1 MDRQLLKLTSNNREN
16 PNQNMCAMAVAN
28 ALGVKDENRAMS
40 KLHLLMV
47 KHWAGMLADEQID
60 AWANE
65 DIWGEN
71 YQMDAAHVEESVR
84 YFLAEVEEKTEL
96 TDMYE
101 LFIDDVD
108 WEALKDAALKI
119 AVEEWNNPK
128 NNNKDQ
134 AA

>member
-1 MDRQLLKLTSNNREN
+1 MNTKLRQF
-16 PNQNMCAMAVAN
+16 
-28 ALGVKDENRAMS
+28 
-40 KLHLLMV
+40 MV

-65 DIWGEN
+65 DLWGEN

-84 YFLAEVEEKTEL
+84 YFLGEVEEKTEL
-96 TDMYE
+96 IDMYE